1 MKYKWVVMGAFWL
14 LIFAYGA
21 SWFCVAPILHDIEA
35 KYLHEY
41 VAIYKSMLSHLLLS
55 IIGLFVVFF
64 AWPAGHL
71 VDKKGAK
78 ASALVGS
85 IFMFIGFGSR
95 AFLLQSYWSI
105 LAATIVAGFG
115 LAWILVALAPMMIQ
129 WFEEKASLAIGITSS
144 GLFLGFSFGSVV
156 SPHIFDKYG
165 LDGVFE
171 FFALFSFI
179 SFLIWIVAGKDKKKL
194 ESRRMSFKEGIK
206 QILASKNALIYPF
219 IGFFIVGATLSASAL
234 MPSLH
239 NFDKFEKGNI
249 ISVMLLGCA
258 IGAFSFPYIAAKYGI
273 KKIASGVAILALLL
287 WIAFYFISP
296 YALLLLISFLFGV
309 FLQAGWP
316 IALHS
321 QETEKGVTKE
331 NEGIAA
337 SLFISLSNVGG
348 AVLPVL
354 TGYLERNMD
363 IAFAGIA
370 IYIIACF
377 ILWIA
382 IRR

>member
-1 MKYKWVVMGAFWL
+1 MKYKWVVMAAFWL
-14 LIFAYGA
+14 LIFSYGA
-21 SWFCVAPILHDIEA
+21 NWFSVAPILHEIES
-35 KYLHEY
+35 KYNVGHTY
-41 VAIYKSMLSHLLLS
+41 SHLLLS
-55 IIGLFVVFF
+55 VIGLFVVFF

-95 AFLLQSYWSI
+95 AFLLQSYWE
-105 LAATIVAGFG
+105 LLTATIIAGFG

-144 GLFLGFSFGSVV
+144 GLFLGFSFGSAA
-156 SPHIFDKYG
+156 SPYIFDQYG
-165 LDGVFE
+165 FDAVFK
-171 FFALFSFI
+171 FFALLSFI
-179 SFLIWIVAGKDKKKL
+179 AFLIWAIAGKDRRKI
-194 ESRRMSFKEGIK
+194 ESRRISFKEGIK
-206 QILASKNALIYPF
+206 QIMASKNALLYPL

-234 MPSLH
+234 MPSMH
-239 NFDKFEKGNI
+239 EFSDIQRGVI

-258 IGAFSFPYIAAKYGI
+258 IGAFSFPYIAAKHGI
-273 KKIASGVAILALLL
+273 KKIASSVAILAFLL
-287 WIAFYFISP
+287 WIAFYYIHS
-296 YALLLLISFLFGV
+296 YAALLAISFLFGV

-331 NEGIAA
+331 NEGIAS
-337 SLFISLSNVGG
+337 SLFISISNVGG

-354 TGYLERNMD
+354 TGYLEKSIAM
-363 IAFAGIA
+363 AFAGIA
-370 IYIIACF
+370 AYILACF
-377 ILWIA
+377 ILWLA
-382 IRR
+382 VRK

>member
-1 MKYKWVVMGAFWL
+1 MKYKWVVMAAFWL
-14 LIFAYGA
+14 LIFSYGA
-21 SWFCVAPILHDIEA
+21 NWFSVAPILDKIEI
-35 KYLHEY
+35 KYLQQYSKEMQH
-41 VAIYKSMLSHLLLS
+41 VLSHLLLS

-64 AWPAGHL
+64 AWPAGNV

-78 ASALVGS
+78 ISALIGS

-194 ESRRMSFKEGIK
+194 ESRRTSFKEGIK
-206 QILASKNALIYPF
+206 QIMASKNALIYPF

-296 YALLLLISFLFGV
+296 YTLLLLISFLFGV

-370 IYIIACF
+370 VYIIACF

>member
-21 SWFCVAPILHDIEA
+21 SWFSVAPILHNIET
-35 KYLHEY
+35 KYGIGHTY
-41 VAIYKSMLSHLLLS
+41 SHLLLS

-64 AWPAGHL
+64 AWPAGHV

-78 ASALVGS
+78 VSVLIGS
-85 IFMFIGFGSR
+85 IFMLIGFGSR
-95 AFLLQSYWSI
+95 AFLLQSYWSM

-144 GLFLGFSFGSVV
+144 GLFLGFSFGSVI
-156 SPHIFDKYG
+156 SPYIFDKYG
-165 LDGVFE
+165 FDSVFE
-171 FFALFSFI
+171 FFALLTFI
-179 SFLIWIVAGKDKKKL
+179 AFAVWAIAGKDKGKI
-194 ESRRMSFKEGIK
+194 ERRRISFKEGIK
-206 QILASKNALIYPF
+206 QIMTSRNALIYPF

-234 MPSLH
+234 MPSTH
-239 NFDKFEKGNI
+239 AFNDIEKGII

-273 KKIASGVAILALLL
+273 KKIASVVALLALLL
-287 WIAFYFISP
+287 WIAFYFISS
-296 YALLLLISFLFGV
+296 YGFLLLISFLFGV

-348 AVLPVL
+348 AILPVV
-354 TGYLERNMD
+354 TGYLERSVEM
-363 IAFAGIA
+363 AFAGIA
-370 IYIIACF
+370 IYVIACF
-377 ILWIA
+377 ILWIS